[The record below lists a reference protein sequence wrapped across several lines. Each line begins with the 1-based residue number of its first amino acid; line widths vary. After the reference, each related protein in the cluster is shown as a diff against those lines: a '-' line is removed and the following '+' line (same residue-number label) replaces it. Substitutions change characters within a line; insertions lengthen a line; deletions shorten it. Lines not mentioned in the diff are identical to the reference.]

1 MKIIRVTL
9 LVALVMLLASVA
21 GVAQNEMVAAASNA
35 SEMNI
40 VETAVAAG
48 NFKTLVAA
56 VQEAGLAGTL
66 SGPGPFT
73 VFAPTDEAFSKVP
86 QGVMDALMANKTL
99 LTAVLTYHVVP
110 GEIMSSDLENGMS
123 VKTVEG
129 SDLMVKIDDQGV
141 WINNAKVTQP
151 DINASNGVIHVIDS
165 VILPPVATRAVEAL
179 GVAGAV
185 AGTATEVAKKAEA
198 TAEKAEATAE
208 KAKETAKSAEETAKQ
223 ASETAQQSTPGFDVI
238 LALAAIMGLAFLSL
252 GRRN

>member
-238 LALAAIMGLAFLSL
+238 LALAAIMGLVFLSL